1 MKIPNSSRLYTDND
15 SLSSNF
21 NESDNIEESKNNNNN
36 KTEQIRLRRNL
47 LQSKYPMKNNEN
59 VAQEDSLIKN
69 TPEIPTIQL
78 INFQE
83 AYNYFISVI
92 FSNGINNNKNNDCC
106 SNSSQKT
113 KNEKFFTLSLKNIR
127 YDQNNNI
134 HFRILFT
141 IYYFFTK
148 KNCGKV
154 GEHWQDI
161 GFQSDSPSGD
171 LFTVGMLGPLQIL
184 YGINKYPKLYSA
196 LFKYLLER
204 QCDLYFMVNLI
215 SLCKFSINI
224 VERNLLDDIVQ
235 ENNNLFI
242 YLNEIYAGM
251 STEYDREI
259 RSYGNNNILT
269 IEYIVKTIQNISEMR
284 TQVNYFIN
292 NHVNIL

>member
-1 MKIPNSSRLYTDND
+1 MNIPNSSRLYTDND
-15 SLSSNF
+15 SFSSNF
-21 NESDNIEESKNNNNN
+21 NESDIKEDFQNNN

-47 LQSKYPMKNNEN
+47 LQSKFPIKDNEN
-59 VAQEDSLIKN
+59 VSPDNSLIDN
-69 TPEIPTIQL
+69 TPESPKIQL

-92 FSNGINNNKNNDCC
+92 FPNGMDNKKNNDCC
-106 SNSSQKT
+106 SNLSKKT
-113 KNEKFFTLSLKNIR
+113 KNEKLFTLSLKDIR
-127 YDQNNNI
+127 YDENNNI
-134 HFRILFT
+134 HFRILYT

-154 GEHWQDI
+154 GDHWQDI

-184 YGINKYPKLYSA
+184 YGIKKYPKLYSE

-204 QCDLYFMVNLI
+204 KCDLYFMVNLL
-215 SLCKFSINI
+215 SLCKFSLNL

-235 ENNNLFI
+235 ENNNLFF

-251 STEYDREI
+251 SVEYNKEI
-259 RSYGNNNILT
+259 RNYGTNNILT

-292 NHVNIL
+292 NHANII